1 MCLSPYWSHRDEAL
15 YDNAD
20 QWDPSR
26 FTNTTAAT
34 CSKVRFG
41 NLAFGNGT
49 YRCPGKFF
57 AQLELTG
64 LLALILRTFTLEL
77 GVGQQIPEIDCYNL
91 VGITKPAKD
100 VRLTLKYRNPNQK

>member
-1 MCLSPYWSHRDEAL
+1 VLQAYVYNIISSFAFCPVSYVLCITSADFIRTTGSIGIENQEAL
-15 YDNAD
+15 
-20 QWDPSR
+20 
-26 FTNTTAAT
+26 
-34 CSKVRFG
+34 
-41 NLAFGNGT
+41 
-49 YRCPGKFF
+49 